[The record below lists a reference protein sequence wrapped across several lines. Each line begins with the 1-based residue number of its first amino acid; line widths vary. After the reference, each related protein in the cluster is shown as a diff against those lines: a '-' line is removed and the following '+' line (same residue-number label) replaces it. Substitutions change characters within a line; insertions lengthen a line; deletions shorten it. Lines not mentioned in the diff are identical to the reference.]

1 MSNQIKRLEQDK
13 LVSPDGLWCAKQYTI
28 ELLRAHPDKVF
39 VFGDNLLRR
48 GTGGQAVVRHEPNA
62 FGVPTKRAPSMQ
74 HNSFFSDRDNER
86 QAVLIALRNLYALAR
101 KQAVVFPAA
110 GLGTGLAQ
118 MPTKS
123 PNVYREMCEVLAEYF
138 GFDQTGG
145 GRDA

>member
-1 MSNQIKRLEQDK
+1 MIQIKRLQQ
-13 LVSPDGLWCAKQYTI
+13 GKQVNLEGIWTANTLSVD
-28 ELLRAHPDKVF
+28 LLRAHPDKVF
-39 VFGDNLLRR
+39 VFGDNLLGR
-48 GTGGQAVVRHEPNA
+48 GMGGQAVVRHEPNA

-74 HNSFFSDRDNER
+74 LNAFFSDCDDER
-86 QAVLIALRNLYALAR
+86 HAVLVALRSLYALAR
-101 KQAVVFPAA
+101 KQAVVFPVA

-123 PNVYREMCEVLAEYF
+123 PKIYREMCEVLAEYF